1 MHSSISFSLRHEAV
15 SLMGVDT
22 NWHNPETD
30 AIYSMKLYLLWG
42 LEQVMRRSFRK
53 SSKTDLQM
61 IRIFLLQQPRVPSF
75 HQQMAKIEG
84 VDMKK
89 SGPCKVSVLCL
100 GNEQNCRERF
110 YRDNG
115 LPNPLYD

>member
-30 AIYSMKLYLLWG
+30 AIYSMKLYLL
-42 LEQVMRRSFRK
+42 FRK

-61 IRIFLLQQPRVPSF
+61 IRIFLVLQQPRVPSF

-100 GNEQNCRERF
+100 GDEQDCRERF